1 MIPLMNTIP
10 SRHPAVMTYALIAI
24 NCAVF
29 LFQIG
34 LSPRELEQFVYTFGL
49 IPARYFAPL
58 PFGEADLTVF
68 HYLPFITMN
77 FLHSGWTHLIFNMWS
92 LYLFGRT
99 VEDRLGP
106 GRYLA
111 FYLACGILAGV
122 THAVFNPTSTVP
134 ALGASGAIA
143 GVMGCFIRLFPWA
156 RIIVLVPVI
165 FVPFFFELS
174 AMIFIGLW
182 FAVQV
187 LQGVTELF
195 TTTSGAGVAWWAH
208 IGGFVGGVAFG
219 SLLRPP
225 QQRGRTYYADTG
237 VLGFNRFGF

>member
-10 SRHPAVMTYALIAI
+10 SRRLAVMTYTIIAI
-24 NCAVF
+24 NCVVF
-29 LFQIG
+29 LFQLG
-34 LSPRELEQFVYTFGL
+34 LNPRELEQFVYAFAVV
-49 IPARYFAPL
+49 PARYLASVPL
-58 PFGEADLTVF
+58 GGEAELTLF
-68 HYLPFITMN
+68 DYLPFVTMN
-77 FLHSGWTHLIFNMWS
+77 FLHSGWMHLIFNMWS

-99 VEDRLGP
+99 VEDRLGA

-111 FYLACGILAGV
+111 FYLVCGVLAGV

-165 FVPFFFELS
+165 FIPLFFELS
-174 AMIFIGLW
+174 AMVFIGLW

-195 TTTSGAGVAWWAH
+195 TTSTGAGVAWRAH
-208 IGGFVGGVAFG
+208 IGGFLGGVAFG
-219 SLLRPP
+219 SLLAPP
-225 QQRGRTYYADTG
+225 QRGRTYFADSG
-237 VLGFNRFGF
+237 VLGFNRFGY

>member
-10 SRHPAVMTYALIAI
+10 SRRLAVMTYTLIAI

-34 LSPRELEQFVYTFGL
+34 LSPRGLERFLYTFAL

-58 PFGEADLTVF
+58 PFGEADLTLF
-68 HYLPFITMN
+68 DYLPFITAM
-77 FLHSGWTHLIFNMWS
+77 FLHGGWMHLIFNMWS

-111 FYLACGILAGV
+111 FFLACGVLAGV
-122 THAVFNPTSTVP
+122 THAMFNATSPVP
-134 ALGASGAIA
+134 VVGASGAIA

-165 FVPFFFELS
+165 FVPFFFELP
-174 AMIFIGLW
+174 AMAFIGLW
-182 FAVQV
+182 FVIQV

-195 TTTSGAGVAWWAH
+195 ATSTGAGVAWWAH
-208 IGGFVGGVAFG
+208 IGGFVGGLAFG
-219 SLLRPP
+219 SLLTPP
-225 QQRGRTYYADTG
+225 QQHGRTYYADSG
-237 VLGFNRFGF
+237 ILGFNRFGY

>member
-10 SRHPAVMTYALIAI
+10 SRHLAVMTYALIAI

-29 LFQIG
+29 LFQNN

-58 PFGEADLTVF
+58 PFGETDLTVF
-68 HYLPFITMN
+68 QYLPFITMS
-77 FLHSGWTHLIFNMWS
+77 FLHSGWMHLIFNMWS

-174 AMIFIGLW
+174 AMVFIGLW

-195 TTTSGAGVAWWAH
+195 TTSAGAGVAWWAH

-219 SLLRPP
+219 SLLTPP

>member
-1 MIPLMNTIP
+1 MVPLMNTIP
-10 SRHPAVMTYALIAI
+10 SRHPAVMTYTLIAI

-29 LFQIG
+29 LFQVG
-34 LSPRELEQFVYTFGL
+34 LSPRELEHFVYTFAL
-49 IPARYFAPL
+49 IPAHYLAPL
-58 PFGEADLTVF
+58 PYGEADLALSD
-68 HYLPFITMN
+68 YLPFVTMM
-77 FLHSGWTHLIFNMWS
+77 FLHSGWMHLIFNMWS

-111 FYLACGILAGV
+111 FYLACGVLASM
-122 THAVFNPTSTVP
+122 THAVFNPTSLAPT
-134 ALGASGAIA
+134 LGASGAIA

-165 FVPFFFELS
+165 FVPLFFELP
-174 AMIFIGLW
+174 ATVFIGLW

-195 TTTSGAGVAWWAH
+195 TTSAGTGVAWWAH
-208 IGGFVGGVAFG
+208 IGGFVCGAAFG
-219 SLLRPP
+219 SLLTPP
-225 QQRGRTYYADTG
+225 HQRGRTYYPDAG
-237 VLGFNRFGF
+237 VLGFNRFGY